1 MLPANCQSFEEESM
15 KQKTLAILALG
26 LNFSSIY
33 AQTQGQVLDSQN
45 PINVD
50 GYLQEE
56 RSVSDSE
63 LENLKSTVKKYKN
76 ENNLYKEKTKVLN
89 KVTTEAE
96 KIGENAEEKIHAQV
110 EAKRA
115 ENKAMEKIKKAEE
128 KLKCLMEN
136 NSPEDCQQFQDEI
149 QTQQAAPA
157 PVEAQAV
164 SEVEVAPEVKKG
176 GSFET
181 VKILPYVGGTTY
193 NSRSEN
199 LEAELSGGLRLES
212 NINERFSMGVGFNYA
227 QLSTNDF
234 ANNSS
239 YMTPSY
245 MGFFGSQ
252 GREIQFRT
260 MGIDLYGKFFITN
273 GERFRPYVGAG
284 LGYNR
289 ASLKYTQNN
298 QFVSPT
304 FGSFGNEEY
313 RNSYAQGSVAL
324 GSEIMITKNVGI
336 NLEGAYS
343 TGLGNSLSS
352 RNTQTLFNSPDQRR
366 LNDLGDEIIDAHAL
380 SIFASM
386 LVTF

>member
-1 MLPANCQSFEEESM
+1 M
-15 KQKTLAILALG
+15 KQKSLVALVLG
-26 LNFSSIY
+26 LSFSSVY
-33 AQTQGQVLDSQN
+33 AQNQGQVLDSQN
-45 PINVD
+45 PIDVD

-56 RSVSDSE
+56 RAVSDSE

-76 ENNLYKEKTKVLN
+76 ENTLYKEKTKVLN
-89 KVTTEAE
+89 KVTSEAE

-136 NSPEDCQQFQDEI
+136 NSPEECQQFQDQV
-149 QTQQAAPA
+149 QTQQAAPVPA
-157 PVEAQAV
+157 EVV
-164 SEVEVAPEVKKG
+164 SETEVAPEVKKS
-176 GSFET
+176 GSFES

-227 QLSTNDF
+227 QFRTNDF
-234 ANNSS
+234 ANNSP

-245 MGFFGSQ
+245 LGIFGSQ

-289 ASLKYTQNN
+289 ANLKYTQNN
-298 QFVSPT
+298 QFMSPVY
-304 FGSFGNEEY
+304 GAFGNEEY

-336 NLEGAYS
+336 NLEGAYA

-366 LNDLGDEIIDAHAL
+366 LNDLGDEIIDSHAL
-380 SIFASM
+380 SIFAGM
-386 LVTF
+386 LVIF